1 MEFVDGDRGY
11 EVVYEMFNRRVLVS
25 GSLINA
31 KTIRIEPPLMISD
44 EHIKTAIE
52 VIDDSCAAVYKNI

>member
-1 MEFVDGDRGY
+1 
-11 EVVYEMFNRRVLVS
+11 MFNRKVLVS

-44 EHIKTAIE
+44 EHIARALQ
-52 VIDDSCAAVYKNI
+52 VIDESCGAVYEKHGWQ